1 MYLAGALPVELL
13 PLAHGCPLPGG
24 DTAANCVPVVLS
36 PQMMYATSVTMKA
49 TVIVGLS
56 TITITT
62 ATGMSVMRIRQPA
75 SGPIIGYLIDD
86 NGTLTLVASLE
97 VYLDAPDMSIPL
109 VSHDLHSK
117 PLSFTLRGPARFL
130 PDGRIA
136 IAVANI
142 ADLPLSVAINGTGL
156 SGSVDMVIP
165 RGEMKLQL
173 VSPPLR
179 GGLP

>member
-1 MYLAGALPVELL
+1 MYLAGTMPVELL

-24 DTAANCVPVVLS
+24 DTAGSCVPAVLS
-36 PQMMYATSVTMKA
+36 PQMMYATSVTMTA
-49 TVIVGLS
+49 TAVVGLS
-56 TITITT
+56 TITLTT
-62 ATGMSVMRIRQPA
+62 ATAMLVMRIRQPET
-75 SGPIIGYLIDD
+75 GPITGFLIND
-86 NGTLTLVASLE
+86 NGTLALVASLE
-97 VYLDAPDMSIPL
+97 VYLDAPDMNIPL

-117 PLSFTLRGPARFL
+117 PLSVTLRGPARFL

-142 ADLPLSVAINGTGL
+142 ADLPLSVAISGPGL
-156 SGSVDMVIP
+156 SGAVDMVIP